1 MGMIKISLY
10 LDNAATTKVSDS
22 VIAAM
27 MPYFSDKWQN
37 PSSLYAADIDSK
49 IRDARKTIGEFIGDE
64 RGNRRCMG

>member
-1 MGMIKISLY
+1 MGLY

-49 IRDARKTIGEFIGDE
+49 IIEARA
-64 RGNRRCMG
+64 C